1 MFKEVVSL
9 AIILGFIWNILYVEH
24 PDTRSYTIAFVGSL
38 LALSPFVLCWIYWMG
53 VQEGAAPREIFSLR
67 YWRDSRRRVRDGP
80 GDSEV
85 SPRPGLVDGSRREG
99 TRDITDQHAF
109 LRGPLE
115 DEMVGCICFRV
126 MAAGADTLARSESTP
141 KAASLQVITLY
152 IAAVSEDDSYK
163 HGNGGSDHHGDEM
176 KPYPIL
182 LSARSAWNWSA
193 VSSLSGDFPR

>member
-24 PDTRSYTIAFVGSL
+24 PDTRSYTIAFSSSWTGRWE
-38 LALSPFVLCWIYWMG
+38 PTRGW
-53 VQEGAAPREIFSLR
+53 
-67 YWRDSRRRVRDGP
+67 
-80 GDSEV
+80 
-85 SPRPGLVDGSRREG
+85 

-115 DEMVGCICFRV
+115 DEMVCDGNCKSKQAHGLMV
-126 MAAGADTLARSESTP
+126 RSESTP

>member
-53 VQEGAAPREIFSLR
+53 VQEGAAPREIFTKLVLVLDWSMGADARVDSGHHRPARIPERALGR
-67 YWRDSRRRVRDGP
+67 RD
-80 GDSEV
+80 
-85 SPRPGLVDGSRREG
+85 
-99 TRDITDQHAF
+99 
-109 LRGPLE
+109 
-115 DEMVGCICFRV
+115 GCICFRV